1 MFSIIGIVV
10 VFGAVIGGFLM
21 EKGKM
26 PVLVQPAELLI
37 IGGSALGTLL
47 VANPLPLIIKI
58 FKSLL
63 GVIGGSRFSP
73 AYYLESVKM
82 LFDIFQF
89 ARKSGMAKL
98 EEDIENP
105 QKSALF
111 SKYPALM
118 KDHHILDFVC
128 DTLRTSVAGV
138 VAPHDLDAL
147 VEADID
153 IHHHASSAPVRSLT
167 TVADALPGLGIVAA
181 VLGIVI
187 TMGALGG
194 PPEQIGEKVAAALV
208 GTFLGIL
215 LSYGVVGPLAANLE
229 KLIDAES
236 EYYQVLRAGLM
247 AFAKGMAPMIA
258 VEFARRAIPH
268 EMRPTFK
275 EMEATCKGK
284 GAAPAGNAAKAA

>member
-1 MFSIIGIVV
+1 MFSIIGIVI
-10 VFGAVIGGFLM
+10 VFGSVIGGFLM

-26 PVLVQPAELLI
+26 PVLLQPAELLI

-47 VANPLPLIIKI
+47 VANPLPLIVKI
-58 FKSLL
+58 FKSLI
-63 GVIGGSRFSP
+63 GVMGGSPFS
-73 AYYLESVKM
+73 AALYLESLKM
-82 LFDIFQF
+82 LSDIFQF
-89 ARKSGMAKL
+89 ARKSGIAKL

-105 QKSALF
+105 EKSAVF
-111 SKYPALM
+111 AKYPKLV
-118 KDHHILDFVC
+118 KDRHVLHFVC
-128 DTLRTSVAGV
+128 DTLRTAVSGV

-147 VEADID
+147 VEADIE
-153 IHHHASSAPVRSLT
+153 IHHHESSAPVRALS

-215 LSYGVVGPLAANLE
+215 LSYGLVAPLAANLE
-229 KLIDAES
+229 KIIDAES
-236 EYYQVLRAGLM
+236 QYYQMLRAGLM
-247 AFAKGMAPMIA
+247 AFAKGMAPMIS

-268 EMRPTFK
+268 DVRPTFK
-275 EMEATCKGK
+275 DMETACKG
-284 GAAPAGNAAKAA
+284 GGIAAVKAA